1 MITKF
6 DNYKLNEE
14 NEFTNGRTKLL
25 LTIEIFNLVDLIGG
39 SIDIID
45 KKIYY
50 TKDNIIKKV
59 YIKNVNSGNDLF
71 VEVEDYSITDTY
83 HVGFLNNLTIENMKE
98 IYDYL
103 KEKYPDEYNQII
115 TIKNSKK
122 FNI

>member
-14 NEFTNGRTKLL
+14 FTNGRTRLL

-39 SIDIID
+39 SVDIID

-50 TKDNIIKKV
+50 SKNNIIKNV
-59 YIKNVNSGNDLF
+59 HIKNDFSGNDLF
-71 VEVEDYSITDTY
+71 AEIEDFTITDTY
-83 HVGFLNNLTIENMKE
+83 QVGFINNLTIEQMTE

-103 KEKYPDEYNQII
+103 KETYPTEYNQIM

-122 FNI
+122 FNL